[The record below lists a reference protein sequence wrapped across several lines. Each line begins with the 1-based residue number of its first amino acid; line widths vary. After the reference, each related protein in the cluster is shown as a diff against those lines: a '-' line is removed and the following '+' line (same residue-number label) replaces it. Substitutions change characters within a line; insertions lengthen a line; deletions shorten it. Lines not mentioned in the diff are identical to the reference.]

1 MRIPTTVFLS
11 LLVRASLAQLEVTGP
26 VTFTGPNEARGID
39 GLAAP
44 ASQHAAITVEG
55 SLIGVNTWAEATING
70 SVLSVTPSAPI
81 TEPGNGTLLR
91 FIAPSDLRGP
101 STLVCAGAP
110 ALALLRPDGLPPASG
125 QIIQGALVEV
135 VRAGEAWIITNR
147 AEAGC
152 PPGTVA
158 LGDQVCIERADQG
171 NTLWFPA
178 ADRCTNLG
186 GRLCSWDE
194 FYLACSQY
202 ADQLTGLFNAW
213 EWIDDSS
220 NHANSA
226 VQVGFQNC
234 TAQRWANPN
243 NVTLGNSRCCFK
255 PR

>member
-1 MRIPTTVFLS
+1 MRTLTAVCTS
-11 LLVRASLAQLEVTGP
+11 LLLQAAFAQLEMTGP
-26 VTFTGPNEARGID
+26 VTFTGPADQRAID
-39 GLAAP
+39 GLGAP
-44 ASQHAAITVEG
+44 TSQHAAITVEA
-55 SLIGVNTWAEATING
+55 SLIGTNTWAEAVING
-70 SVLSVTPSAPI
+70 TELTLTPMAPLP
-81 TEPGNGTLLR
+81 EPGNGTLLR
-91 FIAPSDLRGP
+91 FIAPADLRGP
-101 STLVCAGAP
+101 STLLCAGSQ
-110 ALALLRPDGLPPASG
+110 ALPLRRPDGLAPANG

-135 VRAGEAWIITNR
+135 VLAGDAWMITNR
-147 AEAGC
+147 AEVGC
-152 PPGTVA
+152 PPGTLA
-158 LGDQVCIERADQG
+158 LGDRACIERADQG

-186 GRLCSWDE
+186 GRLCNWDE
-194 FYLACSQY
+194 FYIACTQY
-202 ADQLTGLFNAW
+202 ADQMTGLFNAW

>member
-1 MRIPTTVFLS
+1 MQAVF
-11 LLVRASLAQLEVTGP
+11 AQLELTGP
-26 VTFTGPNEARGID
+26 VVFSGADDQRTIV

-44 ASQHAAITVEG
+44 TTQHAAITVEA
-55 SLIGVNTWAEATING
+55 SLIGINTWSEAMISGT
-70 SVLSVTPSAPI
+70 VLTLTPTAPI

-91 FIAPSDLRGP
+91 FIAPAELRGP
-101 STLVCAGAP
+101 STLLCAGSQ
-110 ALALLRPDGLPPASG
+110 ALPLLRPDGLPPASG
-125 QIIQGALVEV
+125 QIVQGALVEV
-135 VRAGEAWIITNR
+135 VLAGDAWVITNR
-147 AEAGC
+147 AEVGC

-158 LGDQVCIERADQG
+158 LGDRTCIERADHG

-194 FYLACSQY
+194 FYIACTQY
-202 ADQLTGLFNAW
+202 ADQMTGLFNAW

>member
-1 MRIPTTVFLS
+1 MMWPI
-11 LLVRASLAQLEVTGP
+11 LAQVEVTVP
-26 VTFTGPNEARGID
+26 VTFTGPDAERGID
-39 GLAAP
+39 GLGAP
-44 ASQHAAITVEG
+44 GSQHAAITVEASVAG
-55 SLIGVNTWAEATING
+55 ISTWAEASING
-70 SVLSVTPSAPI
+70 TVVTLTPTAPLS
-81 TEPGNGTLLR
+81 EPGNGTLLR
-91 FIAPSDLRGP
+91 FLAPADLAGP
-101 STLVCAGAP
+101 SSLACTGSA
-110 ALALLRPDGLPPASG
+110 ALPLRRPDGLPPARG

-135 VRAGEAWIITNR
+135 VLAGEAWILTNL
-147 AEAGC
+147 AGSDC
-152 PPGTVA
+152 PPGTIA
-158 LGDQVCIERADQG
+158 ISDRVCIERADQG

-194 FYLACSQY
+194 FYIACTQY
-202 ADQLTGLFNAW
+202 GDQLTGLFNAW

-255 PR
+255 SR

>member
-1 MRIPTTVFLS
+1 MRYIATVCAS
-11 LLVRASLAQLEVTGP
+11 LLLQAAYAQLEVTGP
-26 VTFTGPNEARGID
+26 VTFTGPDGQRTID
-39 GLAAP
+39 GLGAP
-44 ASQHAAITVEG
+44 TSQHAAITVEA
-55 SLIGVNTWAEATING
+55 SLIGTNTWAEAVING
-70 SVLSVTPSAPI
+70 TELTLTPMAPLP
-81 TEPGNGTLLR
+81 EPGNGTLLR
-91 FIAPSDLRGP
+91 FIAPADLRGP
-101 STLVCAGAP
+101 STLLCAGSQ
-110 ALALLRPDGLPPASG
+110 ALPLRRPDGLPPANG

-135 VRAGEAWIITNR
+135 VLAGDAWMITNR
-147 AEAGC
+147 AEVGC

-158 LGDQVCIERADQG
+158 LGDRTCIERADQG

-194 FYLACSQY
+194 FYIACTQY
-202 ADQLTGLFNAW
+202 ADQMTGLFNAW

-243 NVTLGNSRCCFK
+243 NVTLGNTRCCFK

>member
-1 MRIPTTVFLS
+1 MRAAS
-11 LLVRASLAQLEVTGP
+11 LLCSLLITWAVLAQVEVTVP
-26 VTFTGPNEARGID
+26 VRFTGTDEERGID

-44 ASQHAAITVEG
+44 GSQHAAISVEA
-55 SLIGVNTWAEATING
+55 SLSGINTWAEASIAGT
-70 SVLSVTPSAPI
+70 VVTLTPTAPLP
-81 TEPGNGTLLR
+81 EPANGTLLR
-91 FIAPSDLRGP
+91 FLAPADLAGP
-101 STLVCAGAP
+101 SSLVCAGSA
-110 ALALLRPDGLPPASG
+110 ALPLHRPDGLPPSRG
-125 QIIQGALVEV
+125 QIVQGALVEV
-135 VRAGEAWIITNR
+135 VLAGEAWILTNL
-147 AEAGC
+147 ASSGC
-152 PPGTVA
+152 PLGTIA
-158 LGDQVCIERADQG
+158 ISDQVCIERADQG

-194 FYLACSQY
+194 FYIACTQFG
-202 ADQLTGLFNAW
+202 DQLTGLFNAW

-255 PR
+255 SR